1 MIYLNYK
8 KEKFWIDIDGK
19 TYSALSDAENAPHAV
34 ITDSSTFKKNDDES
48 YRYYSKTKN
57 GYFLENEIVNKNS
70 RSLLE
75 CLGLA
80 EGKIV
85 GVYFSNRVLM
95 FALVNNTI
103 KSRFSPEN
111 IFSPDDIVYPFL
123 DWGLPENAPVE
134 IYGVH
139 KSLDELLIKIKS
151 TQPLKDREAKRQKL
165 NLIQKT
171 LGIVLIVL
179 TLASYAGT
187 NWFFSYQTKQKSR
200 LQNLTTGLQS
210 ELSDELKKRLPQVLE
225 CINLPLDEV
234 LYQIKFL
241 EPFQFTSINLD
252 AQKNTL
258 TVKTNIHDPK
268 VAYQIKQEAQK
279 HNIQCEVKLSQGGGD
294 VELIFSTNIKKNQKN
309 SYFADTEFCSRI
321 DRYNQF
327 YTAPVK

>member
-1 MIYLNYK
+1 M
-8 KEKFWIDIDGK
+8 
-19 TYSALSDAENAPHAV
+19 
-34 ITDSSTFKKNDDES
+34 
-48 YRYYSKTKN
+48 
-57 GYFLENEIVNKNS
+57 
-70 RSLLE
+70 
-75 CLGLA
+75 
-80 EGKIV
+80 
-85 GVYFSNRVLM
+85 
-95 FALVNNTI
+95 
-103 KSRFSPEN
+103 
-111 IFSPDDIVYPFL
+111 
-123 DWGLPENAPVE
+123 
-134 IYGVH
+134 
-139 KSLDELLIKIKS
+139 
-151 TQPLKDREAKRQKL
+151 
-165 NLIQKT
+165 
-171 LGIVLIVL
+171 
-179 TLASYAGT
+179 
-187 NWFFSYQTKQKSR
+187 
-200 LQNLTTGLQS
+200 QNLTTGLQS